1 MGMLVVGILG
11 NKMTELFFGIIG
23 LLIIIGISNVW
34 VNLKIKIFSPNQIKW
49 LEKWLNKTK

>member
-1 MGMLVVGILG
+1 MLVVGILG